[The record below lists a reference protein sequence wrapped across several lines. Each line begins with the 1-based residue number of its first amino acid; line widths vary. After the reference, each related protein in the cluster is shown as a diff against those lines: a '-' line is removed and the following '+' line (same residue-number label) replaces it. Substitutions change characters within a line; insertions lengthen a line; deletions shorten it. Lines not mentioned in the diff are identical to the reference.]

1 MSIYMSESLVCNMNV
16 FTPAE
21 REAHILATTRLMVS
35 TQSVREWMT
44 GPLGTQEFLRVEFS
58 GAIQ

>member
-1 MSIYMSESLVCNMNV
+1 MSESLVCNMNV